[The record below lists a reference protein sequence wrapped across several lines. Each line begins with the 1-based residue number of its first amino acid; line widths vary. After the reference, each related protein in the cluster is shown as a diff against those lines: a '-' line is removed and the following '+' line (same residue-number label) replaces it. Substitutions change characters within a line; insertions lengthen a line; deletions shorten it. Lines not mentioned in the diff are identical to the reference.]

1 MRRVLTTIASL
12 LLVLFAAAP
21 MTASPVSDF
30 QARLAQ
36 TLWNIQSVEGMVR
49 GHRASSRAVA
59 TPEAIGSFLELLVQN
74 VGALTAFSSAKVTTE
89 QERVIAE
96 GIRSTAGQL
105 RDLSAMISHRGFSS
119 AASETQRLELSC
131 RVALGE
137 GEP

>member
-21 MTASPVSDF
+21 LTASPISDF

-36 TLWNIQSVEGMVR
+36 TQWNIQSVEGMVR
-49 GHRASSRAVA
+49 SQRASSRAVA
-59 TPEAIGSFLELLVQN
+59 TPEAIESFLELLTGN
-74 VGALTAFSSAKVTTE
+74 VSALTAFSSAKVTTE
-89 QERVIAE
+89 QGRVIAE

-119 AASETQRLELSC
+119 AAAETQRLEASC
-131 RVALGE
+131 RVVIADTD
-137 GEP
+137 